1 MDYLTHL
8 FSYLTVGNFVII
20 DLIAAT
26 TNALNGAL
34 LAQRPD
40 YYRGKQWTIVGILIL
55 GIFGGIGGGSAHDII
70 AGKLPPGS
78 WTNPL
83 YLILCILAGIVG
95 LLTAYGKGQN
105 FRETWF
111 QFMTAFSLP
120 WYAAMG
126 VARGAPGRD
135 AAHRCRRPGRGRP
148 DHRPLPD
155 RRHGRQVGQAVRPRR
170 VVCRHGRADFGG
182 LPHLRSLSAAEY
194 LAGYADFLC
203 RRLHLPRGG
212 DSGSP
217 GKSRCRATYRRM
229 SSARSSAA
237 RRSRRRCSRAG
248 KNRAS
253 RRPGLEHEYSS

>member
-55 GIFGGIGGGSAHDII
+55 GIFGGIGGGSARDII

-78 WTNPL
+78 WTNPW

-126 VARGAPGRD
+126 VHVGLEVGMPPDRCGRP
-135 AAHRCRRPGRGRP
+135 RRGRP
-148 DHRPLPD
+148 DHRPLSD
-155 RRHGRQVGQAVRPRR
+155 RHHGGQVGQAVRPRR
-170 VVCRHGRADFGG
+170 VVCRHGRV
-182 LPHLRSLSAAEY
+182 
-194 LAGYADFLC
+194 
-203 RRLHLPRGG
+203 
-212 DSGSP
+212 
-217 GKSRCRATYRRM
+217 
-229 SSARSSAA
+229 
-237 RRSRRRCSRAG
+237 
-248 KNRAS
+248 
-253 RRPGLEHEYSS
+253 